1 MAHDKPRAGKSV
13 APRRHA
19 AVRRSSV
26 RKPAK
31 KVDAAEAEVVTQVA
45 SPAEKIKQLLNESGK
60 SSRRGGTQRTAKR
73 PITTPIRQPEIDPE
87 PARSPHLASQPKNI
101 PDAVRS
107 PDQPEISNAKA
118 HPMTP
123 LSSTFAD
130 QAQAATAKI
139 QSAAT
144 GAMQRSKEA
153 LGLLTSFA
161 TGNSGAVAEAG
172 KILGK
177 GLDDLAS
184 GYVADVRAAVE
195 TAKSDAKNLMAVR
208 CPTSFLTFQANVLSR
223 NAGTAVEYGFNKSEA
238 YLKLAK
244 DAAGP
249 FLRTLSR

>member
-13 APRRHA
+13 TPRGQA
-19 AVRRSSV
+19 AVRRSSAV
-26 RKPAK
+26 KPGQ
-31 KVDAAEAEVVTQVA
+31 KVDAAEAVVAAEVA
-45 SPAEKIKQLLNESGK
+45 SHAEKIKALLNESGK

-73 PITTPIRQPEIDPE
+73 PITAPIGQPEIDPK
-87 PARSPHLASQPKNI
+87 PRSPRPAGRPTNIPDVARSPNPS
-101 PDAVRS
+101 
-107 PDQPEISNAKA
+107 ETSNAKA
-118 HPMTP
+118 NLMTT

-130 QAQAATAKI
+130 QAQTATAKI

-144 GAMQRSKEA
+144 DAMQKSKEA

-172 KILGK
+172 RILSK
-177 GLDDLAS
+177 GLDNLAN

-195 TAKSDAKNLMAVR
+195 TAKSDAKSLMAVR
-208 CPTSFLTFQANVLSR
+208 CPTSFLTYQANLLSR
-223 NAGTAVEYGFNKSEA
+223 NTGAAVEYGFNKSEA

-249 FLRTLSR
+249 FLRVLPR